1 MAASRKR
8 ILYSSKLVKYGTHI
22 VKGVQSCTYGFEFTR
37 TDVNAFGKL
46 SVYDRLLTSTPT
58 VSTELQLL
66 AGGNSGLIDR
76 DDILAT
82 TTSSARDIL
91 IGLGGEGDSDYSGAA
106 GKVASAI
113 KTRGNFVSSASVEA
127 SVGAFALL
135 NIGFEGTGMKVEDVS
150 VGAVP
155 GDAPARTQEHLKV
168 DFKGYGSSSQGAG
181 SSSSPVALYGVS
193 GVAQSVNMTVNIAR
207 ELLEKFEHRY
217 AEERLVQFP
226 TNATLTLE
234 GLDLANKIEYDI
246 LAAYSQNA
254 GGRAMLRNVD
264 FKINEDLAN
273 TSSFD
278 NSSKIFNYGL
288 SGAVADSVTFNGGI
302 GDNHTISMVLTAP
315 VGADDD
321 TIHNFMWHQS

>member
-1 MAASRKR
+1 MAATRKR
-8 ILYSSKLVKYGTHI
+8 ILYSSKLVKYGTDI

-66 AGGNSGLIDR
+66 AGGNDGLIGR

-82 TTSSARDIL
+82 TTTDARDIT
-91 IGLGGEGDSDYSGAA
+91 IGLSTEVIDGDYKGGGSM
-106 GKVASAI
+106 I
-113 KTRGNFVSSASVEA
+113 KTRGNFVSSASIEA

-135 NIGFEGTGMKVEDVS
+135 NIGFEGTGMKVEDGT

-155 GDAPARTQEHLKV
+155 TDAPARTQEHLKV
-168 DFKGYGSSSQGAG
+168 DFKGYGTAAQGGGTSA
-181 SSSSPVALYGVS
+181 SPVGLYGVS
-193 GVAQSVNMTVNIAR
+193 GIAQSVNMTVNIAR

-234 GLDLANKIEYDI
+234 GLDTANKIDYDT
-246 LAAYSQNA
+246 LAEYSQKTNNS
-254 GGRAMLRNVD
+254 AMLRNVD
-264 FKINEDLAN
+264 FKINEHATDSLAAGN
-273 TSSFD
+273 D
-278 NSSKIFNYGL
+278 IYNYGL

-315 VGADDD
+315 VGASND
-321 TIHNFMWHQS
+321 TVHNFMWHVAVP